1 MMIKIINKTI
11 IRLSALFIILY
22 LLSQSF
28 VIAFATGEI
37 TSNTTTSTTI
47 LNGTSSS
54 TQHNGYGVA
63 KTDGDTLNYTYTGE
77 IITSTANL
85 YDYVSDEELENRD
98 PISTA
103 NGWADPYTRFN
114 SAISANTD
122 GTYEESPA
130 SDNLTIR
137 FKTHV
142 NGLTK
147 VYIYLFDDYGHS
159 TGWSNTPLTWDATR
173 NEWNHTFIYDNFNFT
188 PTKIIFWGD
197 SSYGEWQTDDI
208 NCALAKGSSYLYD
221 DAKEVTGTAN
231 KISISIAEANM
242 RVISIGGT
250 NKRDQNLHLRKKSN
264 GNIQVNVY
272 GGLSLVTNMTQS
284 GSNWIAN
291 NINASSATND
301 IITSIRSDGYWD
313 NSGGAQ
319 TAYYAETV
327 PFVVTK
333 GHNYTFNDWSNLT
346 TGTAYDLIRQK
357 NVLNTPLYFGC
368 FYRGDNTTDY
378 KLGNKANYSSFW
390 WLPNMSVR
398 GQSDASVQG
407 LVDATLTGGNLTQ
420 DGQTLP
426 YFDSSW
432 VSGDVSRAGLMKS
445 YTNIDFP
452 FYGVKI
458 DATKVKGDADA
469 TGYAKYY
476 QFYSKDVNLRYDS
489 TNNQMVETNVPI
501 HSQGTQSSAGGTV
514 GFYPFNTVD
523 DNTKLNLGFGAR
535 FDISFKL
542 NSNGKV
548 ETVDAN
554 GVPTGKFVDAL
565 FEFEGD
571 DDVWVFIDDKLILDM
586 GGCHKDATG
595 VIDFAKR
602 TAYVNNAVKFIND
615 GEHPTNRDN
624 LGVTT
629 NVDTVDLNTALPS
642 NTFIDG
648 VYNEDKTHVLTMFY
662 MERGMFESD
671 LLVRYNFATLSNTNT
686 FKIRE
691 ITKFTGVGINAGL
704 IDATKKAAEYD
715 VWQYQI
721 TNTSNEN
728 GSNSG
733 LVTPTYDTYIRTN
746 QGLSSKL
753 SGQQLTEDSTHIYF
767 DISYDLDGN
776 GKTWDSDG
784 ARIGAYLWDSS
795 GINTAKTVLMENV
808 GTHLYRVETTGY
820 DNIHFIRIAPGC
832 TTTFPY
838 NGYLNNGDTGYWNR
852 AKQGSLTQGASYELT
867 GWNNSTLT
875 TTVKKTVANYEEH
888 TYTPNANNYVG
899 TVNYLWTDNFSTKT
913 SGTENNLLI
922 NTTTN
927 TGILSLM
934 YGTGTNESSA
944 EFQRQFQRGSTMNV
958 TQLSTLKTPT
968 FNGNKETFT
977 GTLNRNFETYYN
989 TNVIV
994 TDALS
999 NSITRAIDGSFI
1011 YNNASGVSAK
1021 TAVQVIETFEN
1032 TPKLGA
1038 ITVTKTLQ
1046 RNDVGNENNKFK
1058 MQLELK
1064 DIFGIVNNNISD
1076 YDDIEANVDIDSDG
1090 YFYMI
1095 GGQTVVISGVPY
1107 GTQYKITEVDSGDN
1121 YTQVSN
1127 TNTGYE
1133 TVYEGSVTDDQSS
1146 VASNNETLVNV
1157 RKLGSLM
1164 QTKTVSSVAYPTGKM
1179 FSFTLTINAPEGVD
1193 FSNYNSVFTNG
1204 STTQNLTGT
1213 TFTTTYTLA
1222 PGGSIYV
1229 SNLPYESTY
1238 QIVED
1243 DSQDWT
1249 LIENNGWYGTISSS
1263 TPTPSVNFIN
1273 RYDGVKILTI
1283 DKHISNY
1290 NATRDFSKTFT
1301 YTFNIIGGNY
1311 DGSGVS
1317 YTKSDSTSG
1326 TLNNADT
1333 FTLGHND
1340 SIVITVPYGAIC
1352 SVTEAADSDYTCTSG
1367 NYSGILTADDSFT
1380 FINHYDIPVYSLTI
1394 NKVVENTDANDDFT
1408 FTISLNTNS
1417 VDDDRAVSNIS
1428 ITAPTVTETLADKGY
1443 TGTIGGHSYSVV
1455 YTIKKNQNI
1464 VISGIPE
1471 GTICTVSE
1479 AGVENYTA
1487 ICSGDITKNGTK
1499 GNDLS
1504 VNTTL
1509 NNNIVLTFTN
1519 TYSEDTFEPYVLPA
1533 AGMEDMKPIIII
1545 ITTLLLVCT
1554 LGYVCVSEKIKNI

>member
-1 MMIKIINKTI
+1 MMNK
-11 IRLSALFIILY
+11 RFRQLFTLLVVFCILV
-22 LLSQSF
+22 QSNIF
-28 VIAFATGEI
+28 VFATGEI
-37 TSNTTTSTTI
+37 TSNITTSTTI
-47 LNGTSSS
+47 LNGTSGS
-54 TQHNGYGVA
+54 TQHSGHGIA
-63 KTDGDTLNYTYTGE
+63 KTDGNAVNYTYTGD

-85 YDYVSDEELENRD
+85 YDYVSDEELGGND
-98 PISTA
+98 PVSTA

-114 SAISANTD
+114 SAISANTN
-122 GTYEESPA
+122 GTYTESPA

-147 VYIYLFDDYGHS
+147 AYVYLFDDNGHS
-159 TGWSNTPLTWDATR
+159 TGWSATPLTWDVSL
-173 NEWNHTFIYDNFNFT
+173 NEWNHTFIYDNIGFT

-208 NCALAKGSSYLYD
+208 TCALAKGSSYLYD

-231 KISISIAEANM
+231 RISISIAEANM
-242 RVISIGGT
+242 RVISVGGA
-250 NKRDQNLHLRKKSN
+250 NKRDQNLHLHKKSS
-264 GNIQVNVY
+264 GNIQVNMY
-272 GGLSLVTNMTQS
+272 GGLSLVTNMSKS

-291 NINASSATND
+291 NINASSATGG
-301 IITSIRSDGYWD
+301 ITVSIRSDGYKD
-313 NSGGAQ
+313 DSGNVF

-333 GHNYTFNDWSNLT
+333 GHNYTFNDWGNLVP
-346 TGTAYDLIRQK
+346 GTAYDLIGQK
-357 NVLNTPLYFGC
+357 NVLNAPLYFGC
-368 FYRGDNTTDY
+368 FYRGDSVSDY
-378 KLGNKANYSSFW
+378 KLDNKANYSSFW

-420 DGQTLP
+420 GGQTLP

-432 VSGDVSRAGLMKS
+432 VSGDVSRTGLMRS

-458 DATKVKGDADA
+458 DATKVKGDTDA

-476 QFYSKDVNLRYDS
+476 QFCSKDVNLRYDS
-489 TNNQMVETNVPI
+489 INNQMVETNTPI
-501 HSQGTQSSAGGTV
+501 HSQGTQSSSSGTV
-514 GFYPFNTVD
+514 GFYPFNTTD

-554 GVPTGKFVDAL
+554 GAPTGKFVDAM
-565 FEFEGD
+565 FEFIGD
-571 DDVWVFIDDKLILDM
+571 DDVWVFIDDKLVLDM

-595 VIDFAKR
+595 VIDFATR
-602 TAYVNNAVKFIND
+602 TAYVNNAVTFVND
-615 GEHPTNRDN
+615 GTNATNMDD
-624 LGVTT
+624 LGVSTG
-629 NVDTVDLNTALPS
+629 VDTIDLNTALPS
-642 NTFIDG
+642 SAFIDG

-671 LLVRYNFATLSNTNT
+671 LLIRYNFATLSNNNT
-686 FKIRE
+686 FKVRE
-691 ITKFTGVGINAGL
+691 ITKFTGVNAGL
-704 IDATKKAAEYD
+704 INATKKAAEYD

-721 TNTSNEN
+721 TNTSDEN
-728 GSNSG
+728 GSSSG

-753 SGQQLTEDSTHIYF
+753 SGQQLTEDSTHVYL
-767 DISYDLDGN
+767 DISHDLDGN
-776 GKTWDSDG
+776 GKTWDVDG

-795 GINTAKTVLMENV
+795 GVNTAKTVLMENV
-808 GTHLYRVETTGY
+808 GAHLYRVETTGY
-820 DNIHFIRIAPGC
+820 DNIHFMRISPGC
-832 TTTFPY
+832 ATVFPY
-838 NGYLNNGDTGYWNR
+838 TGYLSTGDTGYWNR
-852 AKQGSLTQGASYELT
+852 AKQGSIISGASYELT
-867 GWNNSTLT
+867 DWNSSVLT
-875 TTVKKTVANYEEH
+875 TTVKRTVADYEEH
-888 TYTPNANNYVG
+888 TYVSNANNYVG

-913 SGTENNLLI
+913 SGTENNLLV

-934 YGTGTNESSA
+934 YGTGINESSA

-958 TQLSTLKTPT
+958 TQLSTLKTPA

-977 GTLNRNFETYYN
+977 GTLNRNFGTYYN

-1011 YNNASGVSAK
+1011 YNNTPIVSVK

-1038 ITVTKTLQ
+1038 ITVTKKLQ

-1064 DIFGIVNNNISD
+1064 DIFGIENNNISD
-1076 YDDIEANVDIDSDG
+1076 YGDIEANVDIDPDG
-1090 YFYMI
+1090 YFYII

-1107 GTQYKITEVDSGDN
+1107 GTQYKITEVDSGAN

-1133 TVYEGSVTDDQSS
+1133 TVYEGSVTDGQSS
-1146 VASNNETLVNV
+1146 VASNNETIVNV
-1157 RKLGSLM
+1157 RKLGSLT
-1164 QTKTVSSVAYPTGKM
+1164 QTKTVSSVAYPTGKT
-1179 FSFTLTINAPEGVD
+1179 FSFTLTINAPTGVD
-1193 FSNYNSVFTNG
+1193 FSNYNSIFTNG
-1204 STTQNLTGT
+1204 VFTQALTGT
-1213 TFTTTYTLA
+1213 TFTKVYTLNV
-1222 PGGSIYV
+1222 GDSISV
-1229 SNLPYESTY
+1229 SNLPYGSTY

-1243 DSQDWT
+1243 WSQDWT

-1273 RYDGVKILTI
+1273 RYDGVEELTI
-1283 DKHISNY
+1283 DKQVFNY
-1290 NATRDFSKTFT
+1290 NATRDISKTFT
-1301 YTFNIIGGNY
+1301 YTFNISGGNY
-1311 DGSGVS
+1311 NGSGVS

-1326 TLNNADT
+1326 TLNNAGT

-1340 SIVITVPYGAIC
+1340 SIVITVPYGATC
-1352 SVTEAADSDYTCTSG
+1352 SVTETADSDYTCTSG
-1367 NYSGILTADDSFT
+1367 NYSGTLTADDSFT
-1380 FINHYDIPVYSLTI
+1380 FINHYEIPVYSLTI
-1394 NKVVENTDANDDFT
+1394 NKVVEDTDANDDFT
-1408 FTISLNTNS
+1408 FTIGLNASS
-1417 VDDDRAVSNIS
+1417 VDDDRTVSNIS
-1428 ITAPTVTETLADKGY
+1428 ITTPTATETLADKGY
-1443 TGTIGGHSYSVV
+1443 TGTIGGYSYSVV

-1479 AGVENYTA
+1479 RGVENYTA
-1487 ICSGDITKNGTK
+1487 VCSGDATGNGTR
-1499 GNDLS
+1499 GQNLS
-1504 VNTTL
+1504 VNVTL
-1509 NNNIVLTFTN
+1509 NSNKTLTFTN

-1533 AGMEDMKPIIII
+1533 AGMDNIKPMIYVVMSV
-1545 ITTLLLVCT
+1545 LLVCT
-1554 LGYVCVSEKIKNI
+1554 LGYMYSSKKRRE